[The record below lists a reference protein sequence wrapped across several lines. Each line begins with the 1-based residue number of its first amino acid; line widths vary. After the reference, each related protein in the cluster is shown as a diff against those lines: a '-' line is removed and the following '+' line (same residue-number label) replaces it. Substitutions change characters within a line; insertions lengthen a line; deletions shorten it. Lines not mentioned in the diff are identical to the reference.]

1 VSSPPHL
8 SLPAPPVPPPA
19 YSFPVMAS
27 AAPVVGSIVM
37 WAVTHSVY
45 LLAFAFLGPA
55 IALGSLLDAR
65 WKGART
71 TRREKSRFAAELA
84 AARSAIDAAH
94 ALERSALQQVAPSPS
109 RVLASSRSDPERWRR
124 GLETPVPVSIGT
136 GSIASTLVPRSDASG
151 SDRDI
156 PHDVSTALRELR
168 EKAVLLENAPVIVD
182 ARLGIGVCGPSAVT
196 VAVARGIII
205 QLANALSP
213 AQTRVSFGVGFPW
226 LADLPHPSAAREV
239 GAMAGRVQ
247 FSHLTAADGSPRVVI
262 AVAGNAADLPRDC
275 RIVLDTAVP
284 AAIVRH
290 PEPARLG
297 PLTPEPVTEQQAR
310 DFAAVL
316 HRCARAEGL
325 DGAGGSLPE
334 LVRLASLPPRPGPRR
349 SSLACSVAVDQTGVC
364 TVDLVG
370 DGPHA
375 DIGGTTGSGKSEL
388 LISWVLAMAGNYGP
402 DAVNFLLV
410 DFKGGAAFAPLA
422 RLPHCVG
429 VITDLDELSAARAL
443 HSLRAELRLR
453 ERVLARCGVRSFEE
467 LDDGEGLP
475 RLVIVVDEFA
485 TVVGGFPALHNV
497 FSDIA
502 ARGRSLGV
510 HLILCTQRPAGA
522 VRDAVMANCTLRI
535 CLRVNNSA
543 DSVETIGTGAAAEL
557 TRLPL
562 GRGFIGASGEHPRLV
577 QFAISDRD
585 DAEGAGT
592 RWPLQQVR
600 RPWCDP
606 LPTAID
612 LDRLPAHAESGIG
625 FGLTDLPEE
634 QRQPCAVYDPAR
646 HGNLLVIGAHGSG
659 KSSLLAAL
667 QAAAQLDV
675 ASGAADVHWI
685 PTAVTGAWDCL
696 TAIRHE
702 PGQPGGPG
710 RLVLLDDVDALLGR
724 FPEDYQRAFVD
735 LLIAVLREGGGKSV
749 HLVLT
754 AQRSTAALQAVAA
767 LCDARMLLRLPDRQ
781 EHVMAGGTA
790 AEFVPEAAPGSAV
803 WHGHRVQV
811 ATVPV
816 PPAPEAAEP
825 PPLRLSGV
833 GGVVVVSSR
842 PRAFA
847 QRLRTHPQIARVVE
861 LAGTGGTDIDV
872 VDDSTGRA
880 VAFVADAE
888 TWQSCW
894 SALERLRATLP
905 MLFDGCAVT
914 EFRAITRL
922 RTLPPPLEPGSDTFW
937 LKDAGGNVGRV
948 RL

>member
-1 VSSPPHL
+1 VSISPHL
-8 SLPAPPVPPPA
+8 SLPAPPVPPPP

-27 AAPVVGSIVM
+27 AAPVIGSMVM
-37 WAVTHSVY
+37 WAVTHSAY

-71 TRREKSRFAAELA
+71 MRREKSRFAAEVT
-84 AARSAIDAAH
+84 AARSAIDRAH
-94 ALERSALQQVAPSPS
+94 SLERAALQEVAPSPS
-109 RVLASSRSDPERWRR
+109 RVLASSQSDPERWRH
-124 GLETPVPVSIGT
+124 GLETQVHVSIGT
-136 GSIASTLVPRSDASG
+136 GSIASTLVPRSDARE
-151 SDRDI
+151 SDAAQ
-156 PHDVSTALRELR
+156 DVNTALRELR
-168 EKAVLLENAPVIVD
+168 ETAVLVDNAPVIVD
-182 ARLGIGVCGPSAVT
+182 ARLGIGVCGPGAVA
-196 VAVARGIII
+196 VAVARGIVL

-213 AQTRVSFGVGFPW
+213 AQTEVTVGTPFEW
-226 LADLPHPSAAREV
+226 LADLPHPSSPQEA

-247 FSHLTAADGSPRVVI
+247 FSRIPATDGSPRVVI

-284 AAIVRH
+284 ASIVRH

-297 PLTPEPVTEQQAR
+297 PLTPEAVTEEQAR
-310 DFAAVL
+310 NFVAVL
-316 HRCARAEGL
+316 RRCAQAEGIH
-325 DGAGGSLPE
+325 GVGGPLPE
-334 LVRLASLPPRPGPRR
+334 LVRLGALPQRPGQRR
-349 SSLACSVAVDQTGVC
+349 SSLACSVAVNQTGVC

-375 DIGGTTGSGKSEL
+375 VIGGTTGSGKSEL
-388 LISWVLAMAGNYGP
+388 LISWVLALARNYGP
-402 DAVNFLLV
+402 DVVNFLLV
-410 DFKGGAAFAPLA
+410 DFKGGSSFAPLA
-422 RLPHCVG
+422 HLPHCVG
-429 VITDLDELSAARAL
+429 VITDLDEFSAARAL
-443 HSLRAELRLR
+443 DSLRAELRLR
-453 ERVLARCGVRSFEE
+453 ERVLARCGVRSLEE
-467 LDDGEGLP
+467 LDEREALP

-485 TVVGGFPALHNV
+485 TVVGGFPELHSV

-543 DSVETIGTGAAAEL
+543 DSVEAIGTGAAAEL

-562 GRGFIGASGEHPRLV
+562 GRGFIRTSGEHPQLV
-577 QFAISDRD
+577 QFALSEPE
-585 DAEGAGT
+585 DAERTGT
-592 RWPLQQVR
+592 RWPGQQVR

-612 LDRLPAHAESGIG
+612 LGRLPTHAEEGIG

-659 KSSLLAAL
+659 KSSVLAAL
-667 QAAAQLDV
+667 QAGAQREA
-675 ASGAADVHWI
+675 ASGRSAADVRWI
-685 PTAVTGAWDCL
+685 PSAVTGAWDCL
-696 TAIRHE
+696 TAIRQE
-702 PGQPGGPG
+702 LRQPGGPR
-710 RLVLLDDVDALLGR
+710 RLLLLDDVDALLGR

-735 LLIAVLREGGGKSV
+735 LLVAVLREGGSRSV
-749 HLVLT
+749 HLALT
-754 AQRSTAALQAVAA
+754 AQRSTAALQAAAA

-790 AEFVPEAAPGSAV
+790 SDFMPETPPGSAL

-811 ATVPV
+811 ATVPA
-816 PPAPEAAEP
+816 PPPPEAAEP
-825 PPLRLSGV
+825 PLLQLTGV

-847 QRLRTHPQIARVVE
+847 QQLRTHPQIARVVE
-861 LAGTGGTDIDV
+861 LAGVAGTDIDV
-872 VDDSTGRA
+872 VEDGTGRA

-888 TWQSCW
+888 TWQSYW
-894 SALERLRATLP
+894 SALERVRSTLP

-922 RTLPPPLEPGSDTFW
+922 RTLPPPLEPGAEALW
-937 LKDAGGNVGRV
+937 LKDAGGNVSRV